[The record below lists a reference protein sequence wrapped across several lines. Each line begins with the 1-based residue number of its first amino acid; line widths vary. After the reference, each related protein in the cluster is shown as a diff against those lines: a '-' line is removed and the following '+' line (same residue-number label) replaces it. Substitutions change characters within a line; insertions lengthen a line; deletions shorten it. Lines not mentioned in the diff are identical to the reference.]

1 MPESLSTRLTKEE
14 QRRQRQNRRKEEQEK
29 VLSRRK
35 FIQRGGFVLGS
46 ILLAGTGGLM
56 WQIGARLLQPP
67 HETGSRPQDRPRTPE
82 EFKKQHQEDASSLAQ
97 LIAEAD
103 RGIETLQGLIADKLV
118 NLPPE
123 QQQEIRSPIEFY
135 RNNQRNPIRNSYTFL
150 LDDLE
155 KRGEA
160 ALRSPAYLQKEDPR
174 FFFMRLLK
182 ERVNLA
188 GTFNPVAR
196 TFYLD
201 KSVSSQN
208 LFDALVIYH
217 EAEHARQDY
226 EVRSHLGIPELKQHY
241 DSFYSVRP
249 TEQPRIIIP
258 FEYQAYTKELEVI
271 NLLTD
276 GKLKQDSMGGNFSV
290 DEYAKSL
297 NARAD
302 QKGAIDWL
310 LKLAQVY
317 YSTDSRVNYYSI
329 PFQQTIN
336 QTYED
341 QGISLYRLAD
351 PSTFDVR
358 PVQ

>member
-1 MPESLSTRLTKEE
+1 MPESLSTRLTKKE
-14 QRRQRQNRRKEEQEK
+14 QRWQRQERRKEERKK
-29 VLSRRK
+29 VLTRRR
-35 FIQRGGFVLGS
+35 FIQRLAFTLGG
-46 ILLAGTGGLM
+46 ITLAGATGLI
-56 WQIGARLLQPP
+56 WQAGARLLQPP
-67 HETGSRPQDRPRTPE
+67 PETGSRPQDRSRNLE
-82 EFKKQHQEDASSLAQ
+82 EFKRQHQEDESSLAQ

-103 RGIETLQGLIADKLV
+103 SGIEILHGLIEDKLV
-118 NLPPE
+118 NLHSE
-123 QQQEIRSPIEFY
+123 QQHEIKSPIDFY

-217 EAEHARQDY
+217 ETEHARQDY
-226 EVRSHLGIPELKQHY
+226 EVRSHLRTPELKQHY
-241 DSFYSVRP
+241 DSFYGVKP
-249 TEQPRIIIP
+249 PEQPRIIVP
-258 FEYQAYTKELEVI
+258 FEYQAYAKEIEVI

-276 GKLKQDSMGGNFSV
+276 GKLKQDSMGGNFSI

-297 NARAD
+297 NARTD
-302 QKGAIDWL
+302 QKGAVDWL
-310 LKLAQVY
+310 LKLAQIY
-317 YSTDSRVNYYSI
+317 YSTNSQVNRYS
-329 PFQQTIN
+329 PSFQQAIN
-336 QTYED
+336 QSYVNER
-341 QGISLYRLAD
+341 INLYRLAD